1 MTCSIDFLYIKQKY
15 ILPLIYTPKDER
27 ERDLSPI
34 RAATDLDYRCDLG

>member
-15 ILPLIYTPKDER
+15 ILPLIE
-27 ERDLSPI
+27 DLSPI